1 MEGPTQT
8 AGGPEGEAREGRRR
22 QLPDGYGLHLF
33 RRQRRR
39 RLARQARRRRPEA
52 EEEGQV
58 LLGAEESGQVEQA
71 RKEAR
76 QYLGLDLEQG
86 DQLEGRKEGRKDGG
100 KEGRKGRQ
108 EGQGRRQEDQEEGTL
123 SPAHDARCSS
133 SKRART
139 VAAVIG

>member
-39 RLARQARRRRPEA
+39 RLARQARRRWPEA

-58 LLGAEESGQVEQA
+58 LLGAEEGGPIEQA

-76 QYLGLDLEQG
+76 QDRGQDREQG
-86 DQLEGRKEGRKDGG
+86 DQQESRKQRRKERRKEG
-100 KEGRKGRQ
+100 
-108 EGQGRRQEDQEEGTL
+108 
-123 SPAHDARCSS
+123 
-133 SKRART
+133 
-139 VAAVIG
+139 